1 MASFIINVDI
11 GIIETKKAQTHTHKT
26 KEKQTGKQITRT
38 DEKDLLTLQIW
49 HFAKP
54 NKKQTN
60 GNIGQKK
67 NEDQSRQSKSLPN
80 LIR

>member
-38 DEKDLLTLQIW
+38 DEKDLLTLQI
-49 HFAKP
+49 
-54 NKKQTN
+54 
-60 GNIGQKK
+60 
-67 NEDQSRQSKSLPN
+67 
-80 LIR
+80 